1 MKRIFTL
8 SVLALL
14 LNVLGAGAQDKKTW
28 DFTKGVSDETIAN
41 LTADKNWTVTNND
54 DGSFKQ
60 ANEATK
66 LSGKFMANDEPIKEL
81 EGLELGTAGLSK
93 NNNVILMP
101 NRFRINRDKME
112 LVFPSLK
119 NGQTITIVGRSAN
132 ATAEDR
138 GIKAAYDYME
148 RIEGPE
154 DNLIRASLGE
164 VKNVWKIVTNDPNPV
179 EVKFTM
185 IKGGVDFTLFMIDEG
200 DVAKVAKVA
209 YVGDGT
215 EDGISTLIKSEENT
229 EVTAV
234 NVVGDTPS
242 AVNLRDFDVIVI
254 SGAVPATGAAAD
266 MLKEVI
272 PFVPTLNLNA
282 DLVAAW
288 GYGEVVMEE
297 PIGSVKDAKH
307 ALFKGVDIQKDEDSG
322 MQFVEL
328 GVGALPAI
336 KTGEYFA
343 DDNLLLRNI
352 TQDGTVGDVAVV
364 HLHNANHNA
373 YLYLPRF
380 SIVHNNY
387 IRMLSNAISLLAAS
401 KADITAAA
409 TPAISQEFK
418 DQKTIVSLAAGRL
431 QPKTR
436 FFYTTDGTTPTEES
450 TAYTEPFTLTQVC
463 TVKAVAIAEGYTLSD
478 VATLDIDIHSQPKTP
493 TMTAVEEDGMTTI
506 SVECETEDVQIWY
519 NFEAEASADTTKS
532 TKYVEPFTI
541 TMPQQ
546 VNVFAVAGQ
555 QVWSELGSQRVL
567 VKNPRVVIDVA
578 AHFKAD
584 QWTADNNPEGKAVA
598 NGKGMFSWGASAT
611 TMWVGEGTSEIT
623 IDPETGDEVEV
634 VTHNPED
641 MREAE
646 AVNEPGEAPEWVLK
660 SHGTCLI
667 WQNTTSMT
675 TNFGQDSNYNPAAST
690 DVDPLFPVTKND
702 IQFYKF
708 QAGEPGNG
716 SIETLN
722 KYQAPLD
729 VVVLANMQGGPLL
742 VQVSADGKEWD
753 TIGEIAKTGFA
764 RMWGKYTTSYDGN
777 DEVFVRLTQE
787 VASGGAKVFDIY
799 IANQGEK
806 SQALM
811 QQLNEEYT
819 TGIQTV
825 GNTAVKTTGIY
836 NINGVRRSVLQRGL
850 NIVVE
855 DGTVRKVMVK

>member
-60 ANEATK
+60 ANEAAK
-66 LSGKFMANDEPIKEL
+66 LSGKFIANDEPIKEL

-307 ALFKGVDIQKDEDSG
+307 ALFKGVDFSG
-322 MQFVEL
+322 KK
-328 GVGALPAI
+328 ASSP
-336 KTGEYFA
+336 
-343 DDNLLLRNI
+343 LL
-352 TQDGTVGDVAVV
+352 
-364 HLHNANHNA
+364 
-373 YLYLPRF
+373 
-380 SIVHNNY
+380 Y
-387 IRMLSNAISLLAAS
+387 IRMNYQKDTLELSKTFYFDKDLSAIIA
-401 KADITAAA
+401 
-409 TPAISQEFK
+409 FK
-418 DQKTIVSLAAGRL
+418 
-431 QPKTR
+431 
-436 FFYTTDGTTPTEES
+436 
-450 TAYTEPFTLTQVC
+450 
-463 TVKAVAIAEGYTLSD
+463 
-478 VATLDIDIHSQPKTP
+478 
-493 TMTAVEEDGMTTI
+493 
-506 SVECETEDVQIWY
+506 
-519 NFEAEASADTTKS
+519 
-532 TKYVEPFTI
+532 
-541 TMPQQ
+541 
-546 VNVFAVAGQ
+546 
-555 QVWSELGSQRVL
+555 
-567 VKNPRVVIDVA
+567 
-578 AHFKAD
+578 
-584 QWTADNNPEGKAVA
+584 
-598 NGKGMFSWGASAT
+598 
-611 TMWVGEGTSEIT
+611 
-623 IDPETGDEVEV
+623 
-634 VTHNPED
+634 
-641 MREAE
+641 
-646 AVNEPGEAPEWVLK
+646 
-660 SHGTCLI
+660 
-667 WQNTTSMT
+667 
-675 TNFGQDSNYNPAAST
+675 
-690 DVDPLFPVTKND
+690 
-702 IQFYKF
+702 
-708 QAGEPGNG
+708 
-716 SIETLN
+716 
-722 KYQAPLD
+722 
-729 VVVLANMQGGPLL
+729 
-742 VQVSADGKEWD
+742 
-753 TIGEIAKTGFA
+753 
-764 RMWGKYTTSYDGN
+764 
-777 DEVFVRLTQE
+777 
-787 VASGGAKVFDIY
+787 
-799 IANQGEK
+799 
-806 SQALM
+806 
-811 QQLNEEYT
+811 
-819 TGIQTV
+819 
-825 GNTAVKTTGIY
+825 
-836 NINGVRRSVLQRGL
+836 
-850 NIVVE
+850 
-855 DGTVRKVMVK
+855 